1 MSVYERFV
9 LPHLINWTC
18 GQRPNQKQRQKI
30 VPRAMGHVLDVG
42 CGSGL
47 NIPFY
52 DSLGVASLVGLDPS
66 QEMLS
71 LARRKMRQAAFP
83 VSLVA
88 APAEEI
94 PLDDRS
100 IDTVVLTYTLCTV
113 SDVPRAMKEIGRVLK
128 EDGQL
133 LFCEHGVAP
142 DERVAGWQRRLNPLW
157 RRVSGGCNLN
167 RAVPSL
173 IESNG
178 FRIRDLSTMYI
189 PGWRPAS
196 FNYWGSAT
204 IGSLP

>member
-1 MSVYERFV
+1 
-9 LPHLINWTC
+9 
-18 GQRPNQKQRQKI
+18 
-30 VPRAMGHVLDVG
+30 
-42 CGSGL
+42 
-47 NIPFY
+47 
-52 DSLGVASLVGLDPS
+52 
-66 QEMLS
+66 
-71 LARRKMRQAAFP
+71 
-83 VSLVA
+83 
-88 APAEEI
+88 
-94 PLDDRS
+94 
-100 IDTVVLTYTLCTV
+100 
-113 SDVPRAMKEIGRVLK
+113 MKEIGRVLK

-173 IESNG
+173 LESNG